1 MKNFQQNGDTIEF
14 VASGAVS
21 AGAPVE
27 LTDMIAVA
35 VDDVADGD
43 TGVGRTKGVFVLP
56 KVTANDITQGADV
69 YLNDSGVITTTATDN
84 VLAGKAWAPA
94 GNGTTEVAVGI
105 NV

>member
-21 AGAPVE
+21 SGDAVE

-35 VDDVADGD
+35 VDDVAN
-43 TGVGRTKGVFVLP
+43 TEIGVGRTRGVFVLP
-56 KVTANDITQGADV
+56 KVEANVIAQGAQV
-69 YLNDSGVITTTATDN
+69 YLNDSGAITTTATDN
-84 VLAGKAWAPA
+84 VAAGKAWAEA
-94 GNGTTEVAVGI
+94 GNGATEVAVSI